1 MHKHRGFTLVEMLIS
16 MTIFAVVAFLTMVVI
31 TSALRY
37 NAQQQATV
45 AAQSKLRRVVEVI
58 GQEVRSSVFGGVAH
72 APYNSNHNQL
82 SIYLLDQGAGY
93 TVVNEGSFNSLSS
106 FSIMTENQPTFS
118 QALLVD
124 SFGNPDVIPP
134 VPPSAR
140 LFPVSNVTPTGTD
153 TWRIS
158 HAGCTNG
165 IDHNRFLQAFGV
177 KSLGFRLDAA
187 TRRLM
192 LSEGGTEVPMAFG
205 ITDFKVQYVYAKQ
218 SGGAPEK
225 RTTPFLAADGLPAK
239 IHTTTTPPETYL
251 LSELQITI
259 STEEQGKTT
268 VTRTYT
274 GQVPLLI
281 SSNDDF
287 VSTGNNVAA
296 TPANQNKFNFTGVSL
311 CN

>member
-1 MHKHRGFTLVEMLIS
+1 MKNTKGFTLIEMLVS
-16 MTIFAVVAFLTMVVI
+16 MAIFAVVAFLTMVVV
-31 TSALRY
+31 TNALRY

-72 APYNSNHNQL
+72 APYASNSSQL

-93 TVVNEGSFNSLSS
+93 TVVTESNFNTLSS
-106 FSIMTENQPTFS
+106 FSILTENAPAFS
-118 QALLVD
+118 QILLVD
-124 SFGNPDVIPP
+124 SYGNPNATPKVL
-134 VPPSAR
+134 PSAR
-140 LFPVSNVTPTGTD
+140 LFPVSNVASAGTD

-158 HAGCTNG
+158 HAGCSNG

-177 KSLGFRLDAA
+177 KTLGFRFDAA
-187 TRRLM
+187 SKRL
-192 LSEGGTEVPMAFG
+192 LISENGIEKPMAFG
-205 ITDFKVQYVYAKQ
+205 ITAFDVKYVYLKQ
-218 SGGAPEK
+218 SGGTPEK
-225 RTTPFLAADGLPAK
+225 RITPFLDEFGLPAK
-239 IHTTTTPPETYL
+239 IYETKVPAEIYI
-251 LSELQITI
+251 LSELQVTI
-259 STEEQGKTT
+259 STEEQGKMK

-287 VSTGNNVAA
+287 VSTNNNFAA
-296 TPANQNKFNFTGVSL
+296 TPANQNKFNFTGVRV